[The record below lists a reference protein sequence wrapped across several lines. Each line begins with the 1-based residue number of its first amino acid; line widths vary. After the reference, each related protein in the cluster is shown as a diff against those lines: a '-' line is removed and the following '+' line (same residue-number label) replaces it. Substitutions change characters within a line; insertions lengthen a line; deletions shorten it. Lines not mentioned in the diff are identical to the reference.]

1 MALQDFCN
9 AEFQVPDITPLP
21 VCYTKELSARLQCKE
36 HEQKK
41 LEFLRKTF
49 QLLLKLQ

>member
-36 HEQKK
+36 HEQKNWN
-41 LEFLRKTF
+41 F
-49 QLLLKLQ
+49 